1 MTEHEQLPYIY
12 TNTKQYEYYN
22 HHKFNMSSITFNIKY
37 NNNFKVLIKK
47 KYHNEIE
54 SIVGTINNITIND
67 LYKSAFVEYTNNIDN
82 TKVFFI
88 CNNKIIYKNTT
99 ILEILDILDKQEL
112 EPQELEPHELEPQEL
127 EIDNNNIYKKNY
139 NIECFANLNGG
150 DWFTDM
156 LDMFTMPF
164 EIILE
169 PIFGPL
175 IIIAKVFIFLIQLIF
190 WFIKFVIWFVFFVAW
205 IFTDLLNPVKLV
217 TDFGNSLILII
228 VTIVSTIF
236 NVLLGLMAFVI
247 NGVGGWMQG
256 FWGWDQSSLTKKDIN
271 SNYFKSIDRN
281 KGKKCYLTN
290 NNTVPFSILLG
301 TILCPPI
308 GVFMNLGITGWFNIL
323 ICGLLTLLYY
333 IPGLFYAL
341 LVIYA

>member
-82 TKVFFI
+82 TQVFFI

-112 EPQELEPHELEPQEL
+112 DKQELDKQELEPQEL
-127 EIDNNNIYKKNY
+127 EIDNINIYEKNY
-139 NIECFANLNGG
+139 NIECFTNLNGG
-150 DWFTDM
+150 GVLEDT
-156 LDMFTMPF
+156 LDM
-164 EIILE
+164 ILLPIDMIFM
-169 PIFGPL
+169 PIFPP
-175 IIIAKVFIFLIQLIF
+175 IAIIAKVFIFLIQLIF
-190 WFIKFVIWFVFFVAW
+190 WFIQFIFWFVFFIAW
-205 IFTDLLNPVKLV
+205 IFTDLLNPVKLI
-217 TDFGNSLILII
+217 TDFGNSMILII

-256 FWGWDQSSLTKKDIN
+256 FWGWDQSSLSKKDID
-271 SNYFKSIDRN
+271 SNYFKGINRK

-290 NNTVPFSILLG
+290 DNTVPFSILLG

-323 ICGLLTLLYY
+323 ICGILTLLYY

>member
-1 MTEHEQLPYIY
+1 MTEHEQMPYIY

-67 LYKSAFVEYTNNIDN
+67 LYKSAFLEYTNNIDN
-82 TKVFFI
+82 TQVFFI

-127 EIDNNNIYKKNY
+127 EIDNNNIYEKNY

-150 DWFTDM
+150 DAAKDFFNM
-156 LDMFTMPF
+156 LLAPIDLMFD
-164 EIILE
+164 
-169 PIFGPL
+169 PIFKP
-175 IIIAKVFIFLIQLIF
+175 IAIIANVFIFLIQLVV
-190 WFIKFVIWFVFFVAW
+190 WFAQFVVWFVFFIGW
-205 IFTDLLNPVKLV
+205 IFSDLLNPVKLI
-217 TDFGNSLILII
+217 TDFGNSMILII

-236 NVLLGLMAFVI
+236 NVLLGIAAYIV

-256 FWGWDQSSLTKKDIN
+256 FWGWDQSSLTKKDID
-271 SNYFKSIDRN
+271 SNYFKGINRK

-323 ICGLLTLLYY
+323 ICGILTLLYY

>member
-22 HHKFNMSSITFNIKY
+22 NHKFNISSITFNIKY

-54 SIVGTINNITIND
+54 SIIGTINNISIND
-67 LYKSAFVEYTNNIDN
+67 LYKSAFVEYTNTIDN
-82 TKVFFI
+82 TQVFFI

-112 EPQELEPHELEPQEL
+112 DKQELEPQEL
-127 EIDNNNIYKKNY
+127 EIDNNNIYEKNY

-190 WFIKFVIWFVFFVAW
+190 WFIKF
-205 IFTDLLNPVKLV
+205 
-217 TDFGNSLILII
+217 S
-228 VTIVSTIF
+228 
-236 NVLLGLMAFVI
+236 
-247 NGVGGWMQG
+247 
-256 FWGWDQSSLTKKDIN
+256 
-271 SNYFKSIDRN
+271 Y
-281 KGKKCYLTN
+281 
-290 NNTVPFSILLG
+290 
-301 TILCPPI
+301 
-308 GVFMNLGITGWFNIL
+308 
-323 ICGLLTLLYY
+323 
-333 IPGLFYAL
+333 
-341 LVIYA
+341 